1 MGEREKAD
9 IEIYGKGKKRGQWLV
24 WNLERGWRTL
34 EGLIVNTLQ
43 IEFFSLTRYIFEISF
58 LGLLS
63 SICHQI

>member
-43 IEFFSLTRYIFEISF
+43 IEFFSLTRYIF
-58 LGLLS
+58 
-63 SICHQI
+63 